1 CLYIVYGWMYAKCMK
16 NISDPPIFQTPRRV
30 ATEDLAEEVGARVRR
45 QRVAFGWRQSELASR
60 AGVSVQT
67 IHAMENGRSISSDNF
82 LRVLSALEHGV
93 DVLKVL
99 EQPHFPS
106 MEAFDRFEALGQ
118 RSAGTAI
125 RARVKP

>member
-1 CLYIVYGWMYAKCMK
+1 
-16 NISDPPIFQTPRRV
+16 
-30 ATEDLAEEVGARVRR
+30 
-45 QRVAFGWRQSELASR
+45 
-60 AGVSVQT
+60 
-67 IHAMENGRSISSDNF
+67 MENGRSISSDNF